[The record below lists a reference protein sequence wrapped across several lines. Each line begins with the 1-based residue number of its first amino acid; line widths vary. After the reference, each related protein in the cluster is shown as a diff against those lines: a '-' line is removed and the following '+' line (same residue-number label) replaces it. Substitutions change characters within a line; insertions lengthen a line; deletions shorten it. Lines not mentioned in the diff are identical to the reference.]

1 LPRSDTLSSGHAD
14 PATRPAGIVAGQH
27 DNSTRGHLLEWLKRA
42 KIERP
47 TAFDG
52 ESKDASENSRRLRSF
67 LREVQRFL
75 QVIGLEESCRGIAA
89 AHFLKGSAL
98 LVWELELDDIVNEG
112 GLSAVTWSKF
122 ESCMTEQYSS
132 LMPEREARTK
142 YDTLV
147 HKDSVATFVRDFR
160 QCMRELSGTNFHNAG
175 SAMLDFLK
183 KLKAP
188 VRKYVQD
195 SAPDGWYQNTTQ
207 LYKKALNWEYNKQAA
222 VVVDQDQQQST
233 SQGTELAGRFD
244 KRRRS
249 AAGKRTER
257 YTYDQPQKFWT
268 NAPPAKKGKKGGGKG
283 DNKAPGSGVSQGP
296 SNTEFQAR
304 KEAGKCGACGM
315 PGHTYKNEA
324 GEKTCPNLR
333 NPAPHAT
340 ITKAI
345 PKAKQG

>member
-1 LPRSDTLSSGHAD
+1 MPRSDTLSSGHAD
-14 PATRPAGIVAGQH
+14 PAARPAGIVAGQH

-142 YDTLV
+142 
-147 HKDSVATFVRDFR
+147 
-160 QCMRELSGTNFHNAG
+160 
-175 SAMLDFLK
+175 
-183 KLKAP
+183 
-188 VRKYVQD
+188 
-195 SAPDGWYQNTTQ
+195 
-207 LYKKALNWEYNKQAA
+207 
-222 VVVDQDQQQST
+222 
-233 SQGTELAGRFD
+233 
-244 KRRRS
+244 
-249 AAGKRTER
+249 
-257 YTYDQPQKFWT
+257 
-268 NAPPAKKGKKGGGKG
+268 
-283 DNKAPGSGVSQGP
+283 
-296 SNTEFQAR
+296 
-304 KEAGKCGACGM
+304 
-315 PGHTYKNEA
+315 
-324 GEKTCPNLR
+324 
-333 NPAPHAT
+333 
-340 ITKAI
+340 
-345 PKAKQG
+345 